1 MTRTGSDGID
11 SLQVQ
16 RIEPAYRQVAGQLR
30 TMIVEGVLQPGEQLP
45 PEERLGAR
53 FGVSRNTVREAL
65 RMLSSQNLVRTTRG
79 VSGGT
84 FVATPRPELLQETI
98 VTSLRLL
105 NGANAIPADE
115 LLEARL
121 MLEVPSVRNA
131 ALRRTE
137 EDLERMRTAAVRTEH
152 GSTVLDRS
160 VSSQDFHQAVLDSAG
175 NRLLSL
181 MAPPIWQA
189 FTRNAL
195 VGGGTSAHWIEIDRD
210 HLEILEHIEA
220 RRPDE
225 AAAAMQR
232 HLQLLRDHEH

>member
-1 MTRTGSDGID
+1 MARTGSDEID
-11 SLQVQ
+11 HLRVQ
-16 RIEPAYRQVAGQLR
+16 RIEPAYMQVAGQLR
-30 TMIVEGVLQPGEQLP
+30 HMILEGVLRPGEQLP
-45 PEERLGAR
+45 PEDKLGAR

-79 VSGGT
+79 VAGGT
-84 FVATPRPELLQETI
+84 FVATPKAEVLQETI

-105 NGANAIPADE
+105 NGTQEIPADE

-131 ALRRTE
+131 ALRRTDD
-137 EDLERMRTAAVRTEH
+137 DLERMRVAAVRVEH

-160 VSSQDFHQAVLDSAG
+160 VNSQDFHQAVLDAAG

-195 VGGGTSAHWIEIDRD
+195 AGSGTSAHWDEIDRD

-225 AAAAMQR
+225 AAAAMRR
-232 HLQLLRDHEH
+232 HLELLRAHD